1 MLKKAFFSVFAAALV
16 FGFAGAVF
24 ASSHGTGAGTPGTG
38 VTLVNP
44 LGEDT
49 TLVDIAN
56 RIIDFLFTIAIP
68 LTAILVL
75 VGGFQMITA
84 GGNPENFSK
93 GKKTILY
100 AAIGFAVV
108 LLSKG
113 VVGLIQNLVGAQ

>member
-1 MLKKAFFSVFAAALV
+1 MKKIILAVFVVMLAFSFAEAAFAAV
-16 FGFAGAVF
+16 G
-24 ASSHGTGAGTPGTG
+24 GTPGPS
-38 VTLVNP
+38 VSLINP
-44 LGEDT
+44 LGKDST
-49 TLVDIAN
+49 FLTIAN
-56 RIIDFLFTIAIP
+56 KIIDFLFNIAIP

-84 GGNPENFSK
+84 AGSPEKFSA

-113 VVGLIQNLVGAQ
+113 VVGLIQSLVGAK